1 MRKKESESHGTGT
14 EAKKSCCQIMA
25 VITIDERGQMVL
37 PKSIRD
43 MLGIKAG
50 DKLAAVAMGSEGK
63 KCCLS
68 LMKVDELEEGV
79 RNKLGPV
86 LDEIVKTK

>member
-1 MRKKESESHGTGT
+1 MKKEDADARGPEAES
-14 EAKKSCCQIMA
+14 KKSCCQIMA
-25 VITIDERGQMVL
+25 VITVDERGQMVL
-37 PKSIRD
+37 PKEIRD

-50 DKLAAVAMGSEGK
+50 DKLAAVAMGSEGR

-79 RNKLGPV
+79 RIKLGPV